1 MSIADPHPNA
11 HIDLDVDTLTGMLPI
26 RSVVFSIGSNLGDR
40 LTYLQAAVDSLRAT
54 PSLTV
59 VDVSPVY
66 ETDPVGLV
74 LDQPQFLN
82 AIVRA
87 DSTLASMVL
96 LERAQAIENAYGRV
110 RELPG
115 GRRTLDVDLI
125 VVGERIKNTPVLTL
139 PHPRAGERAFVL
151 VPWLDIDPNGD
162 IAGHGPIAELV
173 DEVDTSLVTRRDD
186 IVITFTGTGF

>member
-1 MSIADPHPNA
+1 MSLSDSHPNA
-11 HIDLDVDTLTGMLPI
+11 HIDLDVDTLTGVLPI

-40 LTYLQAAVDSLRAT
+40 LTYLQAAVNSLRAT

-66 ETDPVGLV
+66 ETDPVGPV

-110 RELPG
+110 RDLPG

-125 VVGERIKNTPVLTL
+125 VVGERVKNTPVLTL

-151 VPWLDIDPNGD
+151 VPWLDIDP
-162 IAGHGPIAELV
+162 AAELPEQGSV
-173 DEVDTSLVTRRDD
+173 AELAEALDRSGIRRRDD
-186 IVITFTGTGF
+186 LTIEF

>member
-1 MSIADPHPNA
+1 MSLPDTHPNT
-11 HIDLDVDTLTGMLPI
+11 HLDLDVDTWAGMAPI

-54 PSLTV
+54 PNLTV

-82 AIVRA
+82 AVVRA
-87 DSTLASMVL
+87 ETTLASLVL

-110 RELPG
+110 REQPG

-125 VVGERIKNTPVLTL
+125 VVGQRVKSTPVLTL
-139 PHPRAGERAFVL
+139 PHPRACERAFVL
-151 VPWLDIDPNGD
+151 VPWLDLDPV
-162 IAGHGPIAELV
+162 AELPERGPV
-173 DEVDTSLVTRRDD
+173 ADLAAALDRSGIRRRDD
-186 IVITFTGTGF
+186 LAIEF